1 MASTSRS
8 MEERQNLMEGIV
20 TYCDDRLARVW
31 IEVIK
36 REKEIN
42 FAYRSRHFNLGDW
55 LLVSLTNDEVQRIN
69 PILQTRVLR
78 IGVTQVRTEVIFR
91 QNNEKIGHGIII
103 QSKHFDRVA
112 VFAPFSG
119 IIINR
124 IYSVYVERIPRDRQW
139 NEQESGTYWFVPSN
153 QIPELVPVS
162 KYSANDRELIGPLVG
177 VVVSKA
183 IKFAFVWTPSRG
195 EGICENHE
203 NLVIGGW
210 IKFMADPHLK
220 NHAHMNMNIKF
231 YIIKWTMAD
240 PILRC
245 VPLFNN
251 LMLVSTTF
259 VSHWPLNNLTVDWI
273 GPVIDRDHIL
283 EKAVQNFGVGQTY
296 EVMLKRLKK
305 SFEEPITTWNVC
317 QDCINRS
324 QRNGIVC
331 FVDIQKSLSLV
342 YIQDTNHG
350 NGRMLHVNLKIFEA
364 VPALG
369 DWFSFEISESN
380 QFWTVLSAVK
390 SQKLCTSYISNGQ
403 LEVETEVILTDQI
416 SAKGHRIM
424 FSVVLGAVVDD
435 TNKLLNITLDASPK
449 YTVWCTAV
457 QTTAS
462 NDDPYWRITD
472 FLTLPMKNRA
482 VVAKPNLH
490 TNAKNA
496 EDISYVGIVT
506 GKCQSG
512 YFIWTPSLTEI
523 MCYCKSGLHIG
534 DWIQFWI
541 RKKQRSHSKRKPF
554 YINNWYKL
562 DSCYPAREENNTAV
576 VTLELKISEN
586 YNSRQ
591 PPSLP
596 FFGKV
601 LDKKHWFGAHIDD
614 IRGHIIEVDIRHI
627 RTGKLTSSW
636 DITFVLVKRPW
647 HGQKKSFHTRAVEMN
662 ANPAEIDAI
671 VIPSIPST
679 STSNVSAQ
687 NVTNGDLSIPVDNL
701 VIDERRDYG
710 NHSPTFY
717 NGEKKVNDE
726 DCCDGSDPQED
737 DTELDPVICSMKL
750 LFMSKEVREAIKTN
764 CSEEYTV
771 LRQYF
776 DFVP

>member
-1 MASTSRS
+1 MASTSRT
-8 MEERQNLMEGIV
+8 MEERQNLAEGIV

-31 IEVIK
+31 IETIK

-55 LLVSLTNDEVQRIN
+55 LLVSLTSDEVHRIS
-69 PILQTRVLR
+69 PILETRVLE

-91 QNNEKIGHGIII
+91 QSNEKIGHGIII

-153 QIPELVPVS
+153 QIPELVPIS
-162 KYSANDRELIGPLVG
+162 KYSANDREL
-177 VVVSKA
+177 VSA
-183 IKFAFVWTPSRG
+183 
-195 EGICENHE
+195 
-203 NLVIGGW
+203 
-210 IKFMADPHLK
+210 
-220 NHAHMNMNIKF
+220 
-231 YIIKWTMAD
+231 
-240 PILRC
+240 
-245 VPLFNN
+245 
-251 LMLVSTTF
+251 TF
-259 VSHWPLNNLTVDWI
+259 VSHWPLNNLTADWI
-273 GPVIDRDHIL
+273 GPVVDRDNIL

-296 EVMLKRLKK
+296 EVMLKRIKK
-305 SFEEPITTWNVC
+305 SVEEPITTWNVC
-317 QDCINRS
+317 QVLDCINRS
-324 QRNGIVC
+324 QRHGIVC

-350 NGRMLHVNLKIFEA
+350 NGRMLHVNLKMFEA

-369 DWFSFEISESN
+369 DWFSFEISESS

-416 SAKGHRIM
+416 STKGHRIM

-435 TNKLLNITLDASPK
+435 MDKLLNIPLDASIK
-449 YTVWCTAV
+449 YTVWCKTV

-462 NDDPYWRITD
+462 IDPYWRITN
-472 FLTLPMKNRA
+472 FLTLRMKNRA
-482 VVAKPNLH
+482 VVPKPNLN

-496 EDISYVGIVT
+496 DDISYVGIVT

-523 MCYCKSGLHIG
+523 ICYCKSGLHIG

-576 VTLELKISEN
+576 VTVELRISEN

-601 LDKKHWFGAHIDD
+601 LDKKHWFRAHIDD
-614 IRGHIIEVDIRHI
+614 IRGHIIEIDIKHI

-636 DITFVLVKRPW
+636 DITFVLVKRPC
-647 HGQKKSFHTRAVEMN
+647 HGQKKSFDRRAVKMN
-662 ANPAEIDAI
+662 ANPAEIDAV

-679 STSNVSAQ
+679 SASTESAQ
-687 NVTNGDLSIPVDNL
+687 NVDNGDLSIPVDNL
-701 VIDERRDYG
+701 FIDERRNYG

-717 NGEKKVNDE
+717 NGEKKAHDE
-726 DCCDGSDPQED
+726 DCYDGSDPQKD
-737 DTELDPVICSMKL
+737 DTELDSVICSMKL

>member
-1 MASTSRS
+1 MASTSRT
-8 MEERQNLMEGIV
+8 MEERQNLAEGIV

-31 IEVIK
+31 IETIK

-55 LLVSLTNDEVQRIN
+55 LLVSLTSDEVHRIS
-69 PILQTRVLR
+69 PILETRVLE

-91 QNNEKIGHGIII
+91 QSNEKIGHGIII

-153 QIPELVPVS
+153 QIPELVPIS
-162 KYSANDRELIGPLVG
+162 KYSANDREL
-177 VVVSKA
+177 VSA
-183 IKFAFVWTPSRG
+183 
-195 EGICENHE
+195 
-203 NLVIGGW
+203 
-210 IKFMADPHLK
+210 
-220 NHAHMNMNIKF
+220 
-231 YIIKWTMAD
+231 
-240 PILRC
+240 
-245 VPLFNN
+245 
-251 LMLVSTTF
+251 TF
-259 VSHWPLNNLTVDWI
+259 VSHWPLNNLTADWI
-273 GPVIDRDHIL
+273 GPVVDRDNIL

-296 EVMLKRLKK
+296 EVMLKRIKK
-305 SFEEPITTWNVC
+305 SVEEPITTWNVC
-317 QDCINRS
+317 QVLDCINRS
-324 QRNGIVC
+324 QRHGIVC

-350 NGRMLHVNLKIFEA
+350 NGRMLHVNLKMFEA

-369 DWFSFEISESN
+369 DWFSFEISESS

-416 SAKGHRIM
+416 STKGHRIM

-435 TNKLLNITLDASPK
+435 MDKLLNIPLDASIK
-449 YTVWCTAV
+449 YTVWCKTV

-462 NDDPYWRITD
+462 IDPYWRITN
-472 FLTLPMKNRA
+472 FLTLRMKNRA
-482 VVAKPNLH
+482 VVPKPNLN

-496 EDISYVGIVT
+496 DDISYVGIVT

-523 MCYCKSGLHIG
+523 ICYCKSGLHIG

-576 VTLELKISEN
+576 VTVELRISEN

-601 LDKKHWFGAHIDD
+601 LDKKHWFRAHIDD
-614 IRGHIIEVDIRHI
+614 IRGHIIEIDIKHI

-636 DITFVLVKRPW
+636 DITFVLVK
-647 HGQKKSFHTRAVEMN
+647 
-662 ANPAEIDAI
+662 
-671 VIPSIPST
+671 IPST
-679 STSNVSAQ
+679 SASTESAQ
-687 NVTNGDLSIPVDNL
+687 NVDNGDLSIPVDNL
-701 VIDERRDYG
+701 FIDERRNYG

-717 NGEKKVNDE
+717 NGEKKAHDE
-726 DCCDGSDPQED
+726 DCYDGSDPQKD
-737 DTELDPVICSMKL
+737 DTELDSVICSMKL

>member
-1 MASTSRS
+1 MSVCLHLDISRKRRLNGSVQQQINRFHMASTSRT
-8 MEERQNLMEGIV
+8 MEERQNLAEGIV

-31 IEVIK
+31 IETIK

-55 LLVSLTNDEVQRIN
+55 LLVSLTSDEVHRIS
-69 PILQTRVLR
+69 PILETRVLE

-91 QNNEKIGHGIII
+91 QSNEKIGHGIII

-153 QIPELVPVS
+153 QIPELVPIS
-162 KYSANDRELIGPLVG
+162 KYSANDREL
-177 VVVSKA
+177 VSA
-183 IKFAFVWTPSRG
+183 
-195 EGICENHE
+195 
-203 NLVIGGW
+203 
-210 IKFMADPHLK
+210 
-220 NHAHMNMNIKF
+220 
-231 YIIKWTMAD
+231 
-240 PILRC
+240 
-245 VPLFNN
+245 
-251 LMLVSTTF
+251 TF
-259 VSHWPLNNLTVDWI
+259 VSHWPLNNLTADWI
-273 GPVIDRDHIL
+273 GPVVDRDNIL

-296 EVMLKRLKK
+296 EVMLKRIKK
-305 SFEEPITTWNVC
+305 SVEEPITTWNVC
-317 QDCINRS
+317 QVLDCINRS
-324 QRNGIVC
+324 QRHGIVC

-350 NGRMLHVNLKIFEA
+350 NGRMLHVNLKMFEA

-369 DWFSFEISESN
+369 DWFSFEISESS

-416 SAKGHRIM
+416 STKGHRIM

-435 TNKLLNITLDASPK
+435 MDKLLNIPLDASIK
-449 YTVWCTAV
+449 YTVWCKTV

-462 NDDPYWRITD
+462 IDPYWRITN
-472 FLTLPMKNRA
+472 FLTLRMKNRA
-482 VVAKPNLH
+482 VVPKPNLN

-496 EDISYVGIVT
+496 DDISYVGIVT

-523 MCYCKSGLHIG
+523 ICYCKSGLHIG

-576 VTLELKISEN
+576 VTVELRISEN

-601 LDKKHWFGAHIDD
+601 LDKKHWFRAHIDD
-614 IRGHIIEVDIRHI
+614 IRGHIIEIDIKHI

-636 DITFVLVKRPW
+636 DITFVLVKRPC
-647 HGQKKSFHTRAVEMN
+647 HGQKKSFDRRAVKMN
-662 ANPAEIDAI
+662 ANPAEIDAV

-679 STSNVSAQ
+679 SASTESAQ
-687 NVTNGDLSIPVDNL
+687 NVDNGDLSIPVDNL
-701 VIDERRDYG
+701 FIDERRNYG

-717 NGEKKVNDE
+717 NGEKKAHDE
-726 DCCDGSDPQED
+726 DCYDGSDPQKD
-737 DTELDPVICSMKL
+737 DTELDSVICSMKL